1 MKSICLTIVAAVFLV
16 FSAQAGHARESIWS
30 MDDPNPNSLC
40 VIPVVIGTPSYAMI
54 LNQGDLAIDLKETDD
69 ALIYE
74 GCTDFKVLS
83 ALNITLSCKVKSN
96 GKVPGVYSCLIEN
109 EHVAPTGDI
118 PVTRTVCVKLEME
131 KIPPMS
137 VFAEDRQV
145 ATVILTVA
153 PRS

>member
-1 MKSICLTIVAAVFLV
+1 MKDICLTIVAVVILV

-40 VIPVVIGTPSYAMI
+40 VIPIVIETPSYAII
-54 LNQGDLAIDLKETDD
+54 LNQGDLAIDLKETTD
-69 ALIYE
+69 ALTYE

-96 GKVPGVYSCLIEN
+96 GKVPGYYSCLIEN
-109 EHVAPTGDI
+109 EHVAPTGDM
-118 PVTRTVCVKLEME
+118 PTTRTVCVKLEME
-131 KIPPMS
+131 KIPSMS